1 MDNERSPSTDNNIT
15 NENNNMPPPFDA
27 NIINTTFPKS
37 WSSQLGSSNYG
48 DEEGHSNFNVSDF
61 LEFDN
66 YDWFDE
72 HPPLPP
78 PPPNFTQSLNNF
90 SMANAISGSSSMPH
104 AGDSPNSNNSK
115 QNPAHSL
122 LLLFLNDDDQTIIL
136 VIVNNLCEG
145 GAGGYMETTR
155 ERVVFRT
162 KSQVEILDD
171 GFKWR
176 KYGKKM
182 VKNNPNPNPRN
193 YYKCSIDGCKV
204 KKRVERDK
212 DDSSYIITTYEGT
225 HNHPSHDQ
233 TLQIN

>member
-78 PPPNFTQSLNNF
+78 PPNFTQSLNNF

-104 AGDSPNSNNSK
+104 AGDSPNSNNS
-115 QNPAHSL
+115 
-122 LLLFLNDDDQTIIL
+122 
-136 VIVNNLCEG
+136 

-182 VKNNPNPNPRN
+182 VKNNPNPRN